1 MKKSNLITFFYII
14 ILNTFVFSNLFSQVQ
29 NKIIVKVGDS
39 IITSIDLRNEIITNL
54 LLNNK
59 EINQENI
66 NNNKNYSL
74 KRLVNVTIKK
84 NEIKKYGISSYSKI
98 DLEKYIESVAN
109 KLNTNKNGL
118 KQIFKN
124 VNADYSTFV
133 NKREVDLLWNTLIF
147 QLYKNQTN
155 INIIEVENEVEKAN
169 QNKSEEELK
178 KIREIIL
185 NKKKDE
191 KLQLFSRSHL
201 SNLENTV
208 VVDFQ

>member
-39 IITSIDLRNEIITNL
+39 IITSNDLRNEIITNL

-109 KLNTNKNGL
+109 KLNTNKNVHL
-118 KQIFKN
+118 
-124 VNADYSTFV
+124 V
-133 NKREVDLLWNTLIF
+133 
-147 QLYKNQTN
+147 
-155 INIIEVENEVEKAN
+155 
-169 QNKSEEELK
+169 
-178 KIREIIL
+178 
-185 NKKKDE
+185 
-191 KLQLFSRSHL
+191 RSI
-201 SNLENTV
+201 
-208 VVDFQ
+208 

>member
-29 NKIIVKVGDS
+29 NRIIVKVGDS

-84 NEIKKYGISSYSKI
+84 NEIKKYGISNYSKI

-124 VNADYSTFV
+124 VDADYSTFV